1 MTTAKP
7 KPEEMA
13 VTAWKGG
20 IDAWWRA
27 LEAMTEGA
35 RKMHEIQLKAAAEAH
50 ASTEASRKQ
59 LAEAADAQAAWRI
72 QAEWLS
78 RSATDSLAYWRR
90 LAEIAGETQAAV
102 ATCMAAQ
109 APLGMPLGIP
119 GQSGKD
125 AMMQM
130 MDKAYRQWLETTQQF
145 YAAPVVAQ
153 PQVRQKG

>member
-7 KPEEMA
+7 KAEAMT

-50 ASTEASRKQ
+50 ASTESSRKQ
-59 LAEAADAQAAWRI
+59 LAGAVDTEAAWRI

-78 RSATDSLAYWRR
+78 RNANESLTYWRR

-102 ATCMAAQ
+102 AACVAAQ
-109 APLGMPLGIP
+109 APFAMPPGIP
-119 GQSGKD
+119 GQGGKD

-145 YAAPVVAQ
+145 YAPKVT
-153 PQVRQKG
+153 

>member
-7 KPEEMA
+7 KAEEMT

-35 RKMHEIQLKAAAEAH
+35 RKMHEIQLKAAVEAH

-59 LAEAADAQAAWRI
+59 LAGAADAQAAWRI
-72 QAEWLS
+72 QTEWLS
-78 RSATDSLAYWRR
+78 RNAADSLAYWRG
-90 LAEIAGETQAAV
+90 LAEVAGETQAAV
-102 ATCMAAQ
+102 AACMAAQ

-119 GQSGKD
+119 GQGGKD
-125 AMMQM
+125 AVMQM
-130 MDKAYRQWLETTQQF
+130 MDKAYRQWLETTQQL
-145 YAAPVVAQ
+145 YTVPTRTA
-153 PQVRQKG
+153 

>member
-35 RKMHEIQLKAAAEAH
+35 RKMHEIQLEAAVEAH

-59 LAEAADAQAAWRI
+59 LAGAADAEAAWRI

-78 RSATDSLAYWRR
+78 HNATDSLAYWRR

-102 ATCMAAQ
+102 AACVSAQ
-109 APLGMPLGIP
+109 APLGIP
-119 GQSGKD
+119 GQGGKD

-145 YAAPVVAQ
+145 YPAPM
-153 PQVRQKG
+153 R

>member
-1 MTTAKP
+1 MT
-7 KPEEMA
+7 KPEDTAMA
-13 VTAWKGG
+13 AWKGG
-20 IDAWWRA
+20 VDSWWRA

-35 RKMHEIQLKAAAEAH
+35 RKMHEVQLKAAVEAH

-59 LAEAADAQAAWRI
+59 LAGAADAQAAWRM

-78 RSATDSLAYWRR
+78 RSANESLACWRR

-102 ATCMAAQ
+102 AACMAAQ

-119 GQSGKD
+119 GQSGNA

-130 MDKAYRQWLETTQQF
+130 MDKAYRQWLETAQQF
-145 YAAPVVAQ
+145 YAAP
-153 PQVRQKG
+153 KIT

>member
-7 KPEEMA
+7 KAEEMT
-13 VTAWKGG
+13 VTAWKSG
-20 IDAWWRA
+20 IDAWYRA

-35 RKMHEIQLKAAAEAH
+35 RKMHEIQLQAAVEAH
-50 ASTEASRKQ
+50 AGTEASRKQ
-59 LAEAADAQAAWRI
+59 LAGAADAQAAWRI

-78 RSATDSLAYWRR
+78 RSATDSLAYWQQ
-90 LAEIAGETQAAV
+90 LAEVAGETQAAV
-102 ATCMAAQ
+102 AGCLAAQ
-109 APLGMPLGIP
+109 APLGMTLGIP
-119 GQSGKD
+119 GQGGKD

-153 PQVRQKG
+153 PQVRQP

>member
-7 KPEEMA
+7 KAEEMT

-20 IDAWWRA
+20 VDAWWRA

-35 RKMHEIQLKAAAEAH
+35 RKMHEVQIKAAAEAH

-59 LAEAADAQAAWRI
+59 LAGVADAQAAWRI

-78 RSATDSLAYWRR
+78 RNATESLTYWRR

-102 ATCMAAQ
+102 AACVSAQ
-109 APLGMPLGIP
+109 APLGIP
-119 GQSGKD
+119 GQGGKD

-145 YAAPVVAQ
+145 YPAPM
-153 PQVRQKG
+153 RSR

>member
-1 MTTAKP
+1 MTTA

-35 RKMHEIQLKAAAEAH
+35 RKMHEVQIKAATEAH

-59 LAEAADAQAAWRI
+59 LAGVADAQAAWRI

-78 RSATDSLAYWRR
+78 RNANESLTYWRR

-102 ATCMAAQ
+102 AACVAAQ
-109 APLGMPLGIP
+109 GPLGMPLGIP
-119 GQSGKD
+119 GQGGKD

-130 MDKAYRQWLETTQQF
+130 MDKTYRQWLETTQQF
-145 YAAPVVAQ
+145 YAPKVT
-153 PQVRQKG
+153 

>member
-1 MTTAKP
+1 MPA
-7 KPEEMA
+7 
-13 VTAWKGG
+13 
-20 IDAWWRA
+20 RA
-27 LEAMTEGA
+27 SL
-35 RKMHEIQLKAAAEAH
+35 
-50 ASTEASRKQ
+50 SR
-59 LAEAADAQAAWRI
+59 ADASHAPVAIALTSTGNYSGGVVGPLGMPPRPV
-72 QAEWLS
+72 
-78 RSATDSLAYWRR
+78 
-90 LAEIAGETQAAV
+90 AGEVGT
-102 ATCMAAQ
+102 MP

>member
-1 MTTAKP
+1 MT
-7 KPEEMA
+7 KPEDTAMA
-13 VTAWKGG
+13 AWKGG
-20 IDAWWRA
+20 VDSWWRA

-35 RKMHEIQLKAAAEAH
+35 RKMHEVQLKAAVEAH

-59 LAEAADAQAAWRI
+59 LAGAADAQAAWRM

-78 RSATDSLAYWRR
+78 RSANESLAYWRR

-102 ATCMAAQ
+102 AACMAAQ

-119 GQSGKD
+119 GQSGNA

-130 MDKAYRQWLETTQQF
+130 MDKAYRQWLETAQQF
-145 YAAPVVAQ
+145 YAAP
-153 PQVRQKG
+153 KIT

>member
-1 MTTAKP
+1 MT
-7 KPEEMA
+7 KPEDTAMA
-13 VTAWKGG
+13 AWKGG
-20 IDAWWRA
+20 VDSWWRA

-59 LAEAADAQAAWRI
+59 LAEAADAQAAWRM

-78 RSATDSLAYWRR
+78 RSANESLAYWRR

-102 ATCMAAQ
+102 AACMAAQ

-119 GQSGKD
+119 GQSGNA

-145 YAAPVVAQ
+145 YTAPVVAQ